1 MGLERVLGLCLLLL
15 LVACQPKAVSVPP
28 GTEVI
33 RCFEGAYR
41 VTLERDESGP
51 WVLVLRARPDPSA
64 HWVRWA
70 LSVAIPGEST
80 GDANSISGSLTTVVP
95 SSDELILGRVHPL
108 NVKPGQQ
115 IVVSF
120 GLDGPGP
127 EGYVFYSES
136 VHLCRLAEGYAIL
149 EETRGQGET
158 TMSDMPPE
166 LLTPTPRINAPETLS
181 TPKVGRYELVTTL
194 PTDLP
199 DGAMMYST
207 RPVSDAAGWAQRIAD
222 ALGFEGE
229 PAYAKRGCHGH
240 EWAWGQAH
248 SSSALTTYA
257 DYAFQASDPLAGH
270 TGTGGLKTA
279 EAAIA
284 AARDWLM
291 ARDLLPEDCQ
301 TLVTASPTNVPAEPR
316 RDIWNPGWE
325 IRFQRVLDSLPVGGF
340 WTSGICLHIWSNG
353 CIGSM
358 TYVHRTVD
366 DQMLC
371 PLRPVAEAWEEL
383 QAAGSP
389 TGSGRGPAYFDTDS
403 PLRSRYDVARIE
415 EITLAYREQEVGT
428 AQPHFLPFY
437 AFRGTVCIGDW
448 EDGFI
453 AYVLALREERP
464 VTAPPTPTSPPET
477 IQLVLWALAGQFRVN
492 PAEIE
497 LVHWQ
502 VVKWPDACL
511 GVPMRAPCS
520 KTITPGY
527 RIILE
532 IGGQP
537 YEYRSN
543 LDGSYFLLAAPEVQ
557 IEDPVLIWEG
567 DEPNGCQ
574 SLALAADGRAAAI
587 GPCGAPQTPLYLLDD
602 VQRPQQLAYL
612 LARFASFY
620 AETLAGQVTFQGR
633 GKEIATPAWQRAIVT
648 WANLVRQEL
657 QFGRS
662 GASWGLALAWHGEG
676 ETAGFCD
683 HLQVESYGLAFAST
697 SRCGGGEAQTLG
709 QAWLDTAELEQL
721 YAWQDRLFVFELP
734 GRLVFTGTGS
744 QAATEAEV
752 QAILDWAE
760 RLWKRIVANT
770 PRLSDVPA
778 MPCPH
783 TPLGGFYDV
792 WQNEQVRPRLCCP
805 LAPAMA
811 ITGEGGFNVNPICS
825 YSTNGSR
832 DVAQRGLCLEW

>member
-1 MGLERVLGLCLLLL
+1 MNSLGRGSRMGLERVLGLCLLLL

-41 VTLERDESGP
+41 MTLEKDESGS
-51 WVLVLRARPDPSA
+51 WVLVLRSRPDPSV

-80 GDANSISGSLTTVVP
+80 GDANSISGSLTTVV
-95 SSDELILGRVHPL
+95 SSGDELILGRVYPL
-108 NVKPGQQ
+108 DVKPGQQ
-115 IVVSF
+115 MVISF
-120 GLDGPGP
+120 GLNGPGP
-127 EGYVFYSES
+127 EGHVFYSES

-149 EETRGQGET
+149 EETRGRGET
-158 TMSDMPPE
+158 TIEETPPE
-166 LLTPTPRINAPETLS
+166 LLTLTPQTATLMPTTPTP
-181 TPKVGRYELVTTL
+181 TPPLTPRPAW
-194 PTDLP
+194 PT
-199 DGAMMYST
+199 
-207 RPVSDAAGWAQRIAD
+207 
-222 ALGFEGE
+222 
-229 PAYAKRGCHGH
+229 
-240 EWAWGQAH
+240 
-248 SSSALTTYA
+248 
-257 DYAFQASDPLAGH
+257 
-270 TGTGGLKTA
+270 
-279 EAAIA
+279 
-284 AARDWLM
+284 
-291 ARDLLPEDCQ
+291 
-301 TLVTASPTNVPAEPR
+301 
-316 RDIWNPGWE
+316 
-325 IRFQRVLDSLPVGGF
+325 
-340 WTSGICLHIWSNG
+340 
-353 CIGSM
+353 
-358 TYVHRTVD
+358 
-366 DQMLC
+366 
-371 PLRPVAEAWEEL
+371 
-383 QAAGSP
+383 
-389 TGSGRGPAYFDTDS
+389 
-403 PLRSRYDVARIE
+403 
-415 EITLAYREQEVGT
+415 
-428 AQPHFLPFY
+428 
-437 AFRGTVCIGDW
+437 
-448 EDGFI
+448 
-453 AYVLALREERP
+453 
-464 VTAPPTPTSPPET
+464 PTPTSLPDT
-477 IQLVLWALAGQFRVN
+477 VQLVLWALAGQFRVN

-574 SLALAADGRAAAI
+574 SLALAADGPAAI
-587 GPCGAPQTPLYLLDD
+587 GPCGAPQTPLYLLDG

-612 LARFASFY
+612 LARFTPFY
-620 AETLAGQVTFQGR
+620 AETVAGQVTFQGR
-633 GKEIATPAWQRAIVT
+633 GREIATPAWQRAIVT
-648 WANLVRQEL
+648 WARLVREEL

-721 YAWQDRLFVFELP
+721 YAWQDRLASFELP

-744 QAATEAEV
+744 MAATEAEV

-760 RLWKRIVANT
+760 RLWKHIVANT
-770 PRLSDVPA
+770 PKLSDVPA
-778 MPCPH
+778 MGCPH
-783 TPLGGFYDV
+783 TPVGGFYDV
-792 WQNEQVRPRLCCP
+792 WQNEQVRPRLGCP
-805 LAPAMA
+805 LAPAIA
-811 ITGEGGFNVNPICS
+811 ITGQGGFNVNPICS
-825 YSTNGSR
+825 YSTNGGR
-832 DVAQRGLCLEW
+832 HVARRGLCLGW